1 MSKSVT
7 TEQRGISLTR
17 LTAAIFTLGLS
28 IPFLG
33 VRRRR
38 RTVVHTSD

>member
-1 MSKSVT
+1 MKTVT
-7 TEQRGISLTR
+7 SEQRGISITR
-17 LTAAIFTLGLS
+17 LVAACLTCGLS

-38 RTVVHTSD
+38 RTVTRTH

>member
-1 MSKSVT
+1 MSKSVS
-7 TEQRGISLTR
+7 TEQRGVSITR
-17 LTAAIFTLGLS
+17 LVLAIVTFGCS

-38 RTVVHTSD
+38 RTVIRTSD